1 MSVKSR
7 WVAATALAAVV
18 LAAFFTGRTVEERA
32 LAEKIHS
39 KSLGSG
45 PTVATIE
52 PPRLSHQQLAVAE
65 VFALPF
71 ADFYEALRAAPGDAR
86 EKWANELAAMPEGP
100 QRRAAISGFYKL
112 LVQFDP
118 AAAVKAIGAIE
129 DVRLQRLALDAAVNA
144 APGFALPLMAE
155 LCLNLQDRIKVKRDH
170 LSDVVLEWS
179 LIDAPAVMRFIDQ
192 HTEAFEDL
200 SRGGRFYT
208 ADQVLSAW
216 AAVDP
221 IAAKEWIDRK
231 EEGDAGANKAEA
243 LVEGWYENDHAA
255 AVAFTLA
262 HAEEPRMSAAIGAI
276 VRWLYLDSKDEATK
290 FIASLPENRRPDAF
304 KEAFRHLILMQEE
317 DSGDATM
324 TPRAIASWMIEFPP
338 AYWQGAV
345 GRLFGNDE
353 RASADLLSWIQQSAP
368 GVREAAAGEY
378 FAAFDKSPS
387 EKIAP
392 VLQVADPVL
401 RDRLFSAMMENRSLE
416 FDEARTAATE
426 APLSLEQK
434 RHFLEIV
441 AAAKARR
448 DQEEAAQAE
457 RVRAETDQGSEK

>member
-7 WVAATALAAVV
+7 WVAATTLAAVV

-32 LAEKIHS
+32 LEEKMHS
-39 KSLGSG
+39 KSRGSG
-45 PTVATIE
+45 PTVATIAL
-52 PPRLSHQQLAVAE
+52 PRLSHQQLAVAE

-86 EKWANELAAMPEGP
+86 EKWASELKAMPEGP

-118 AAAVKAIGAIE
+118 AATVKAIGAIE
-129 DVRLQRLALDAAVNA
+129 DVRLQKLALDAAVNA

-155 LCLNLQDRIKVKRDH
+155 LCLVLQDRIKVKRDH

-192 HTEAFEDL
+192 HKEAFEDL
-200 SRGGRFYT
+200 SRGGRLYT
-208 ADQVLSAW
+208 ADGVLSAW

-221 IAAKEWIDRK
+221 AAAKEWIDRNENYEDSSEK
-231 EEGDAGANKAEA
+231 YEA

-290 FIASLPENRRPDAF
+290 FIGNLPESKRPEAV
-304 KEAFRHLILMQEE
+304 KEAFRHIILREE
-317 DSGDATM
+317 EATGEATM
-324 TPRAIASWMIEFPP
+324 TPRAIASWMVDFPP
-338 AYWQGAV
+338 AYWEGALN
-345 GRLFGNDE
+345 GLFSRDE
-353 RASADLLSWIQQSAP
+353 TAAADMLAWIQQLP
-368 GVREAAAGEY
+368 PEVREAAAAEY
-378 FAAFDKSPS
+378 SGPVKQSPS
-387 EKIAP
+387 EKISP
-392 VLQVADPVL
+392 ILQVADPVL
-401 RDRLFSAMMENRSLE
+401 RDQLLRAMIKNQSLE
-416 FDEARTAATE
+416 FDDATTAVSTV
-426 APLSLEQK
+426 PLSPEQK
-434 RHFLEIV
+434 QHFLQIIAEV
-441 AAAKARR
+441 KAEKDQEAAAL
-448 DQEEAAQAE
+448 EERA
-457 RVRAETDQGSEK
+457 RAENDHGSEK